1 MRHFI
6 KTLTAGAAFAA
17 MSLAASAE
25 EYRIGTASV
34 GGAFFPVGQSIS
46 NLVNK
51 YAGGGMT
58 MVPIVTQ
65 GSVQNPRLVAMGE
78 VELGITNANLAADA
92 VAGRGAYDGNAL
104 DIKALGPLHP
114 SVLHMVVADSSD
126 IQSFADLKGKR
137 VAVGPAGGGTMG
149 FLNNMLPVYGLT
161 LDDITPS
168 FLSYGDGFSQ
178 LSDGNVDAAL
188 ALSGYPAA
196 AVMQAAASGK
206 LRMITMD
213 PDKLAQILEENPAYS
228 TYDIAPDVYGMEATS
243 TVLGVT
249 NMLIVPASM
258 DVDVASAIVA
268 AIYDHLDEFAAEN
281 ANARQIDKA
290 RAASLSIEL
299 HEGAAA
305 YFAQ

>member
-1 MRHFI
+1 MRNLL
-6 KTLTAGAAFAA
+6 KTVC
-17 MSLAASAE
+17 LAAVVSSVSVAANAE

-51 YAGGGMT
+51 YAGDDLS

-65 GSVQNPRLVAMGE
+65 GSVQNPRLVAAGE
-78 VELGITNANLAADA
+78 VELGITSANLAADA
-92 VAGRGAYDGNAL
+92 VNGTGPYKDDPMEL
-104 DIKALGPLHP
+104 KALGPLHP
-114 SVLHMVVADSSD
+114 SVLHMVVPANSD
-126 IQSFADLKGKR
+126 IKSFADLRGKR
-137 VAVGPAGGGTMG
+137 IAVGPAGGGTLG
-149 FLNNMLPVYGLT
+149 FLNNIMPVYDMT

-196 AVMQAAASGK
+196 AVMQAGASTD

-213 PDKLAQILEENPAYS
+213 PDKLATILEQNPAYS
-228 TYDIAPDVYGMEATS
+228 TFQIPTDVYDMPEEA

-249 NMLIVPASM
+249 NMLVVRSDMSA
-258 DVDVASAIVA
+258 DVAERIAS

-281 ANARQIDKA
+281 ANAAQIDKA
-290 RAASLSIEL
+290 RAASLAIDL